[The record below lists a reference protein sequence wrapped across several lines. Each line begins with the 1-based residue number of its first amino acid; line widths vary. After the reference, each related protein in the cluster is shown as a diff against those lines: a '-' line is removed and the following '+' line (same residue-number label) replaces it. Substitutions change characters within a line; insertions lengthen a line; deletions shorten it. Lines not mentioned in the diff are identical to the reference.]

1 MGPAVAAAAASVL
14 VAFVLLLHSSY
25 QKKIQRFQVWL
36 LHQQL
41 SLPLAVR
48 QHEVQVSRWAMVVAV
63 AGKEEV
69 FHIAVAALVHLAFPT
84 AAAAAAAVAM
94 EGVDQDDHIAAAANP
109 IAEVVAAAADPAAD
123 H

>member
-1 MGPAVAAAAASVL
+1 MGPAAAAAAVL

-63 AGKEEV
+63 AVAGKEEV

-84 AAAAAAAVAM
+84 AAAAAAVAM

-109 IAEVVAAAADPAAD
+109 IAEVVAAAAVAVAD
-123 H
+123 Y

>member
-1 MGPAVAAAAASVL
+1 MGPAAAAAAVL

-63 AGKEEV
+63 AVAGKEEV

-84 AAAAAAAVAM
+84 AAAAVAM
-94 EGVDQDDHIAAAANP
+94 EGVDPDDHIAAAANP
-109 IAEVVAAAADPAAD
+109 IAEVVAAAAVAVAD
-123 H
+123 Y

>member
-1 MGPAVAAAAASVL
+1 MGPAAAAAAVL

-63 AGKEEV
+63 AVAGKEEV

-84 AAAAAAAVAM
+84 AAAVAM

-109 IAEVVAAAADPAAD
+109 IAEVVAAVAVAVADY
-123 H
+123 

>member
-1 MGPAVAAAAASVL
+1 MGPAAAAAAVL

-48 QHEVQVSRWAMVVAV
+48 QHEVQVSRWAMVVAVAV

-109 IAEVVAAAADPAAD
+109 IAEVVAAAAVAVAD
-123 H
+123 Y

>member
-1 MGPAVAAAAASVL
+1 MGPAAAAAAVL

-69 FHIAVAALVHLAFPT
+69 FHIAAAALVHLAFPT
-84 AAAAAAAVAM
+84 AAAAAAVAM

-109 IAEVVAAAADPAAD
+109 IAEVVAAAAVAVAD
-123 H
+123 Y